1 MQGRHFHLSEA
12 SPLNFDHPAGY
23 LDMCGIFGVIY
34 RDGKTVPDNNRLQE
48 TSRILGHRGPDSAGI
63 FSDSG
68 IGLVHTRLSLLDLSE
83 RGSQPFWDE
92 PRRYALVYNGEIYNF
107 QNLRTELEASGITF
121 STESDTEVLL
131 KGILHWGLDLILPR
145 LEGMFAFA
153 LWDNQQRTLT
163 LVRDRLGIKPL
174 SVYEDDHVLVFASEV
189 KAIAPW
195 VSLNPD
201 SHMTSAYLS
210 GFGGATR
217 DRSFFRDVTIQAPG
231 TVKEVRSGQRSTE
244 RSFFH
249 ITEFWQGD
257 EYHRLRGLKTGAI
270 VDHVEEMLF
279 ASVKKHLI
287 ADAPV
292 GALCSGGLDSSL
304 IMAMASK
311 VHTNLAIFHANVK
324 GPLSE
329 YDAAKSLADHL
340 RLDMKTVEVGDVDFI
355 EQLPSVIQHYEY
367 PFTYHPNSV
376 PFLLVS
382 RLVRAN
388 GVKAILSGEGSDE
401 CFLGYGPIAYED
413 MRQRYRRFL
422 LRARGIVHRVPK
434 LGKALWPRVAGHH
447 LAVQDIEQNFEITMD
462 RLRVQQRIREV
473 GIDVPP
479 REYRSLEWLGY
490 HLRTLLHRNDALGMA
505 ASIEARFPYL
515 DNDFVKAAVNMSYQ
529 YKIRPSMNAHDRS
542 HPFLRDKWV
551 VRKVADRYIP
561 RALSQRKKI
570 GFPTNAYD
578 RMRCPPSFFKSGF
591 VADLYRLGDQAVTYL
606 LENSDRDLR
615 VRLLMLEVWGRLF
628 FRGATQAEINGEMR
642 RHISI
647 DPA

>member
-1 MQGRHFHLSEA
+1 MEGGHLRFPEM
-12 SPLNFDHPAGY
+12 SPFNFDHQADY
-23 LDMCGIFGVIY
+23 LAMCGIFGVIY
-34 RDGKTVPDNNRLQE
+34 RDGNTIPDNNRLEE
-48 TSRILGHRGPDSAGI
+48 TSRILGHRGPDSTGI

-92 PRRYALVYNGEIYNF
+92 QRRYALVYNGEIYNF
-107 QNLRTELEASGITF
+107 QQLRTELQAKGIAF

-131 KGILHWGLDLILPR
+131 KGIVHWGLDPILPR

-153 LWDNQQRTLT
+153 LWDSHRRILT

-174 SVYEDDHVLVFASEV
+174 SVYEDDHMLVFASEV
-189 KAIAPW
+189 KAISPW
-195 VSLNPD
+195 TPLSPD
-201 SHMTSAYLS
+201 SQMASAYLS
-210 GFGGATR
+210 GYGGATR
-217 DRSFFRDVTIQAPG
+217 DRSFFRDVIIQAPG
-231 TVKEVRSGQRSTE
+231 IVKEVRSGQRSTE

-249 ITEFWQGD
+249 FTEFWQRD
-257 EYHRLRGLKTGAI
+257 EYQRLRGLKTGAI
-270 VDHVEEMLF
+270 IDHFEELLF

-311 VHTNLAIFHANVK
+311 LHTNLAIFHANVK

-329 YDAAKSLADHL
+329 YEAAKSLSEHL
-340 RLDMKTVEVGDVDFI
+340 RLDMRTVEVKDSDFI

-367 PFTYHPNSV
+367 PFIYHPNSV

-413 MRQRYRRFL
+413 IRQAYRRFL
-422 LRARGIVHRVPK
+422 LRARRIVQRVPK
-434 LGKALWPRVAGHH
+434 LGKAFWPLTGGHH
-447 LAVQDIEQNFEITMD
+447 LAVQDIEQNFEITLD
-462 RLRVQQRIREV
+462 RLRIQQRIRDV
-473 GIDVPP
+473 GIDVRA

-515 DNDFVKAAVNMSYQ
+515 DNDLVKAAVNLSYK
-529 YKIRPSMNAHDRS
+529 YKIRPSLNAHDRS

-551 VRKVADRYIP
+551 VRKIADRYIP

-578 RMRCPPSFFKSGF
+578 RMRFAPSFFKSGF
-591 VADLYRLGDQAVTYL
+591 VADLYRLGDHALTHL

-628 FRGATQAEINGEMR
+628 FRGITQAEVTGEML

-647 DPA
+647 DPV